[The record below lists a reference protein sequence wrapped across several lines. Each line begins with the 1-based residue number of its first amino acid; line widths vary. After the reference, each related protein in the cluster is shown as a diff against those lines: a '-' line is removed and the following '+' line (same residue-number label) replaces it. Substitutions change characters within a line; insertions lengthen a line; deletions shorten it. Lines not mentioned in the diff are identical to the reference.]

1 MSNKDMI
8 QKLTLG
14 TDDIQTVNIT
24 WEDEELEFKLRPLT
38 SGELSKLQVIE
49 KKPLQIKVNMR
60 NGKREAVQS
69 NMNDVD
75 INTGE
80 FTEAQAEA
88 MYKAVALSL
97 SVDGEK
103 VTTDMVKNM
112 IVGLPE
118 LLFTEVINVSRL
130 SDADLTMVKQFR
142 KNEWSHSAIS
152 ISMWWFKISE

>member
-1 MSNKDMI
+1 MKRELRDYEVDEGERERELSFLRFEINEI
-8 QKLTLG
+8 EEAELSSG
-14 TDDIQTVNIT
+14 
-24 WEDEELEFKLRPLT
+24 EDEELEFKLRPLT

-80 FTEAQAEA
+80 FTEAQSEA
-88 MYKAVALSL
+88 MYKAVALSM

-103 VTTDMVKNM
+103 VTADMVKGM
-112 IVGLPE
+112 VVGLPE

-130 SDADLTMVKQFR
+130 SDNDLTMVKQFR
-142 KNEWSHSAIS
+142 KNE
-152 ISMWWFKISE
+152 

>member
-1 MSNKDMI
+1 MI

-14 TDDIQTVNIT
+14 TEDIQTVNIT

-49 KKPLQIKVNMR
+49 KKPLQIRVNMR

-80 FTEAQAEA
+80 FTEAQSEA

-103 VTTDMVKNM
+103 VTTDEVRGMV
-112 IVGLPE
+112 VGLPE

-142 KNEWSHSAIS
+142 KNE
-152 ISMWWFKISE
+152 

>member
-1 MSNKDMI
+1 MI

-14 TDDIQTVNIT
+14 TEDIQTVNIT

-49 KKPLQIKVNMR
+49 KKPLSIKVNMR
-60 NGKREAVQS
+60 NGKREAVQT

-80 FTEAQAEA
+80 FTEAQSEA

-103 VTTDMVKNM
+103 VTTDEVRGMV
-112 IVGLPE
+112 VGLPE
-118 LLFTEVINVSRL
+118 LLFTEVINVSKL

-142 KNEWSHSAIS
+142 KNE
-152 ISMWWFKISE
+152 

>member
-1 MSNKDMI
+1 MI

-14 TDDIQTVNIT
+14 VEDIQTVNIT

-49 KKPLQIKVNMR
+49 KKPLQIRVNMR

-80 FTEAQAEA
+80 FTEAQSEA

-103 VTTDMVKNM
+103 VTTDEVRGMV
-112 IVGLPE
+112 VGLPE
-118 LLFTEVINVSRL
+118 LLFTEVINVSKL

-142 KNEWSHSAIS
+142 KNE
-152 ISMWWFKISE
+152 

>member
-14 TDDIQTVNIT
+14 VEDIQTVNIT
-24 WEDEELEFKLRPLT
+24 WEDEELEFRLRPLT

-80 FTEAQAEA
+80 FTEAQSEA
-88 MYKAVALSL
+88 MYKAVALSM

-103 VTTDMVKNM
+103 VTTDEVRGMV
-112 IVGLPE
+112 VGLPE
-118 LLFTEVINVSRL
+118 LLFTEVIRVSRL
-130 SDADLTMVKQFR
+130 SDNDLTMVKQFR
-142 KNEWSHSAIS
+142 KNE
-152 ISMWWFKISE
+152 

>member
-49 KKPLQIKVNMR
+49 KKPLSIKVNMR

-80 FTEAQAEA
+80 FTEAQSEA

-103 VTTDMVKNM
+103 VTTDMVKGM
-112 IVGLPE
+112 VVGLPE
-118 LLFTEVINVSRL
+118 LLFQQVINVSKL

-142 KNEWSHSAIS
+142 KNE
-152 ISMWWFKISE
+152 

>member
-14 TDDIQTVNIT
+14 TEDIQTVNIT

-49 KKPLQIKVNMR
+49 KKPLSIKVNMR
-60 NGKREAVQS
+60 NGKREAVQT

-80 FTEAQAEA
+80 FTEAQSEA

-103 VTTDMVKNM
+103 VTTDEVRGMV
-112 IVGLPE
+112 VGLPE
-118 LLFTEVINVSRL
+118 LLFTEVINVSKL

-142 KNEWSHSAIS
+142 KNE
-152 ISMWWFKISE
+152 

>member
-1 MSNKDMI
+1 MGVSVIMSNKDMI

-14 TDDIQTVNIT
+14 VEDIQTVNIT

-49 KKPLQIKVNMR
+49 KKPLQIRVNMR
-60 NGKREAVQS
+60 NGKRETVQS

-80 FTEAQAEA
+80 FTEAQSEA
-88 MYKAVALSL
+88 MYKAVALSM

-103 VTTDMVKNM
+103 VTADMVKGM
-112 IVGLPE
+112 VVGLPE

-130 SDADLTMVKQFR
+130 SDNDLTMVKQFR
-142 KNEWSHSAIS
+142 KNE
-152 ISMWWFKISE
+152 

>member
-14 TDDIQTVNIT
+14 VEDIQTVNIT

-49 KKPLQIKVNMR
+49 KKPLQIRVNMR

-80 FTEAQAEA
+80 FTEAQSEA

-103 VTTDMVKNM
+103 VTTDEVRGMV
-112 IVGLPE
+112 VGLPE
-118 LLFTEVINVSRL
+118 LLFTEVINVSKL

-142 KNEWSHSAIS
+142 KNE
-152 ISMWWFKISE
+152 

>member
-1 MSNKDMI
+1 MI

-49 KKPLQIKVNMR
+49 KKPLSIKVNMR

-80 FTEAQAEA
+80 FTEAQSEA

-103 VTTDMVKNM
+103 VTTDEVRGMV
-112 IVGLPE
+112 VGLPE
-118 LLFTEVINVSRL
+118 LLFTEVINVSKL

-142 KNEWSHSAIS
+142 KNE
-152 ISMWWFKISE
+152 

>member
-1 MSNKDMI
+1 MGVSLFMSNKDMI

-14 TDDIQTVNIT
+14 VDDIQEVCID
-24 WEDEELEFKLRPLT
+24 WEGEELEFKLRPLT

-49 KKPLQIKVNMR
+49 KKPLQIRVNMR

-103 VTTDMVKNM
+103 VTTDEVRGMV
-112 IVGLPE
+112 VGLPE
-118 LLFTEVINVSRL
+118 LLFTEVINVSKL

-142 KNEWSHSAIS
+142 KNE
-152 ISMWWFKISE
+152 

>member
-1 MSNKDMI
+1 MI

-14 TDDIQTVNIT
+14 VDDIQEVCID
-24 WEDEELEFKLRPLT
+24 WEGEELEFKLRPLT

-97 SVDGEK
+97 SGDGEK
-103 VTTDMVKNM
+103 VTTDEVRGMV
-112 IVGLPE
+112 VGLPE
-118 LLFTEVINVSRL
+118 LLFTEVINVSKL

-142 KNEWSHSAIS
+142 KNE
-152 ISMWWFKISE
+152 

>member
-1 MSNKDMI
+1 MP
-8 QKLTLG
+8 
-14 TDDIQTVNIT
+14 V
-24 WEDEELEFKLRPLT
+24 FK
-38 SGELSKLQVIE
+38 
-49 KKPLQIKVNMR
+49 KKPLSIKVNMR
-60 NGKREAVQS
+60 NGKREAVQT

-103 VTTDMVKNM
+103 VTTDEVRGMV
-112 IVGLPE
+112 VGLPE
-118 LLFTEVINVSRL
+118 LLFTEVINVSKL

-142 KNEWSHSAIS
+142 KNE
-152 ISMWWFKISE
+152 

>member
-1 MSNKDMI
+1 MGVSVIMSNKDMI

-14 TDDIQTVNIT
+14 VEDIQTVNIT

-80 FTEAQAEA
+80 FTEAQSEA

-103 VTTDMVKNM
+103 VTADMVKGM
-112 IVGLPE
+112 VVGLPE

-130 SDADLTMVKQFR
+130 SDNDLTMVKQFR
-142 KNEWSHSAIS
+142 KNE
-152 ISMWWFKISE
+152 

>member
-1 MSNKDMI
+1 MGVSVIMSNKDMI

-14 TDDIQTVNIT
+14 VEDIQTVNIT

-49 KKPLQIKVNMR
+49 KKPLQIRVNMR
-60 NGKREAVQS
+60 NGKRETVQS

-80 FTEAQAEA
+80 FTEAQSEA

-103 VTTDMVKNM
+103 VTADMVKGM
-112 IVGLPE
+112 VVGLPE
-118 LLFTEVINVSRL
+118 LLFTEVINVSKL

-142 KNEWSHSAIS
+142 KNE
-152 ISMWWFKISE
+152 

>member
-14 TDDIQTVNIT
+14 VEDIQTVNIT

-80 FTEAQAEA
+80 FTEAQSEA

-103 VTTDMVKNM
+103 VTTDEVRGMV
-112 IVGLPE
+112 VGLPE
-118 LLFTEVINVSRL
+118 LLFTEVINVSKL

-142 KNEWSHSAIS
+142 KNE
-152 ISMWWFKISE
+152 

>member
-14 TDDIQTVNIT
+14 ADDIQTVCID
-24 WEDEELEFKLRPLT
+24 WDGEELEFKLRPLT

-49 KKPLQIKVNMR
+49 KKPLRVKVNMR
-60 NGKREAVQS
+60 NGKREAIQT

-103 VTTDMVKNM
+103 VTIDEVRNM

-118 LLFTEVINVSRL
+118 LLFQQVINVSRL
-130 SDADLTMVKQFR
+130 SDNDLTMVKQFR
-142 KNEWSHSAIS
+142 KNE
-152 ISMWWFKISE
+152 